1 MKTFKQWFN
10 KTSDRDKLYLVLII
24 LTWFIFPEI
33 WLAILCTGFSLS
45 LGLGIVWLL
54 RRI

>member
-1 MKTFKQWFN
+1 MKKFKQWFS
-10 KTSDRDKLYLVLII
+10 KISDKDKLWLVLII

-33 WLAILCTGFSLS
+33 WLAILVSGFSLS